1 MQVRNFIWYVLNKPL
16 PSLEGISEALT
27 KKAFEPC
34 LSQQQISQGW
44 VAPVHHGE
52 WVFEAHGAQLIMLK
66 QERRLLPASVVNE
79 YLQTKVEEFEAA
91 EGYAPSR
98 KIRQQMKED
107 LTLELLPKA
116 FTKASKIPILIF
128 PRQGWLFVLSSSAKS
143 ADDAT
148 ALLRET
154 LGTLPV
160 SLANSDVSP
169 SHMMT
174 RWLSHPNELPEE
186 WSLGEEVELQ
196 EPEAGVVKVKNQ
208 DLLAEEIT
216 VHLDAG
222 KLASKLALV
231 WREDISLMLEED
243 LGVKRI
249 KLLMEDDDAPSSSD
263 PQEAKF
269 AHEFAVSCNW
279 MVPMCQSLLA
289 ALGGLE
295 KTLAASQSRAFD
307 EANSAV
313 PA

>member
-16 PSLEGISEALT
+16 PAAEKVSELLA
-27 KKAFEPC
+27 KKAFVPC
-34 LSQQQISQGW
+34 MSQQQISQGW
-44 VAPVHHGE
+44 VAPLHHGE
-52 WVFEAHGAQLIMLK
+52 WVYEAHGAQLLMLK

-79 YLQTKVEEFEAA
+79 YLQAKIEEFEAA

-116 FTKASKIPILIF
+116 FTKTSKIPILIF
-128 PRQGWLFVLSSSAKS
+128 PRQGWLFVLSSSVKS
-143 ADDAT
+143 ADDST

-154 LGTLPV
+154 LGSLPI
-160 SLANSDVSP
+160 SLTNTDVSP

-174 RWLSHPNELPEE
+174 RWLSHPGELPEE

-196 EPEAGVVKVKNQ
+196 EPEAGVVKVRNQ

-222 KLASKLALV
+222 KFASKLALV

-249 KLLMEDDDAPSSSD
+249 KLLLEDDDAPSSSD
-263 PQEAKF
+263 PQDAKF

-279 MVPMCQSLLA
+279 MVPMCQSLLK

-295 KTLAASQSRAFD
+295 KALAASQSRAFD
-307 EANSAV
+307 GADNSA
-313 PA
+313 PQ